1 MSGMDTTETGN
12 EISQQKIEFTSL
24 LLTEVLHVAGECDRV
39 SDLDP
44 VGPRVAAEVGLGHRR
59 PRRVLGFA
67 APIVVLAKL
76 QIFAL
81 S

>member
-44 VGPRVAAEVGLGHRR
+44 VGPRVAAEVGLGRR

-67 APIVVLAKL
+67 AAVVVLAEL